1 MNAKKR
7 GLGRGLNSLISHSH
21 QSMDAVQKSAE
32 PAASPS
38 SQDNTLKQ
46 LAIEHIVVSPYQPRR
61 DMAPEALEELAASIR
76 AHGIMQPIVVR
87 PIGEHYEIVAG
98 ERRWRAS
105 QLAKLDKI
113 PALIRHVSDEE
124 TAALALIE
132 NLQREGLNPI
142 EQALALH
149 RLVDEFDMTQAQVA
163 ESVGK
168 SRTAVTNLLR
178 LLKLTP
184 DVRKMLEHGDLE
196 AGHARA
202 LLSLCENDQY
212 AAAQQVVS
220 KGLSVR
226 QAEQLVKNWDSK
238 PKAASKNDDPD
249 IRKLAT
255 ALSERLG
262 SPVAIKNSK
271 GNKGTVTIKYGS
283 LEELDGILGKIR

>member
-21 QSMDAVQKSAE
+21 QPVDAVQPTAE
-32 PAASPS
+32 SGS
-38 SQDNTLKQ
+38 VSQNNTLKQ
-46 LAIEHIVVSPYQPRR
+46 LAVELIVVSPFQPRR

-87 PIGEHYEIVAG
+87 PVAEHYEIVAG
-98 ERRWRAS
+98 ERRWRAA
-105 QLAKLDKI
+105 QMAKLDTI
-113 PALIRHVSDEE
+113 PALIREVSDEE

-142 EQALALH
+142 EQAMALN
-149 RLVDEFDMTQAQVA
+149 RLIAEFDMTQSQVA

-178 LLKLTP
+178 LLKLNV
-184 DVRKMLEHGDLE
+184 DVRTMLEHGDLE

-202 LLSLCENDQY
+202 LLSLSEADQY
-212 AAAQQVVS
+212 LAAQQVIS

-226 QAEQLVKNWDSK
+226 QTEQLVKHWGK
-238 PKAASKNDDPD
+238 QPKSSSIQDNPD
-249 IRKLAT
+249 IRKLASV
-255 ALSERLG
+255 LSERLG

-283 LEELDGILGKIR
+283 LEELDGILGKIK

>member
-1 MNAKKR
+1 MTVKKR

-21 QSMDAVQKSAE
+21 QSIEAVQKSAE
-32 PAASPS
+32 PQSK

-46 LAIEHIVVSPYQPRR
+46 LAVEQIVVSPFQPRR

-87 PIGEHYEIVAG
+87 PVGEHYEIVAG
-98 ERRWRAS
+98 ERRWRAA
-105 QLAKLDKI
+105 QLAKLENI
-113 PALIRHVSDEE
+113 PALVREVSDEE

-142 EQALALH
+142 EQAMALN
-149 RLVDEFDMTQAQVA
+149 RLIEEFDMTQGQVA
-163 ESVGK
+163 DSVGK

-178 LLKLTP
+178 LLKLNS

-202 LLSLCENDQY
+202 LLSLSENDQLI
-212 AAAQQVVS
+212 AAQQVVS

-226 QAEQLVKNWDSK
+226 QTEQLVKNWGQQSK
-238 PKAASKNDDPD
+238 PAAKAVDPD

-255 ALSERLG
+255 VLSERLG
-262 SPVAIKNSK
+262 SPVAIKNGK

-283 LEELDGILGKIR
+283 LEELDGILNKIK

>member
-32 PAASPS
+32 PAEQP

-46 LAIEHIVVSPYQPRR
+46 IAIEQIVVSPYQPRR

-113 PALIRHVSDEE
+113 PALIRLVSDEE

-142 EQALALH
+142 EQAMALH
-149 RLVDEFDMTQAQVA
+149 RLIDEFDMTQVQVA

-178 LLKLTP
+178 LLKLNP

-202 LLSLCENDQY
+202 LLSLSENDQY
-212 AAAQQVVS
+212 SAAQQVVS

-238 PKAASKNDDPD
+238 PKAASKSDDPD

>member
-21 QSMDAVQKSAE
+21 QPVASTDTPQAPVS
-32 PAASPS
+32 PAKEGRLQQIP
-38 SQDNTLKQ
+38 L
-46 LAIEHIVVSPYQPRR
+46 EHIVVSPYQPRR
-61 DMAPEALEELAASIR
+61 DMAPEALEELASSIR

-87 PIGEHYEIVAG
+87 PAGEHYEIVAG
-98 ERRWRAS
+98 ERRWRAA
-105 QLAKLDKI
+105 QLAQLEAL
-113 PALIRHVSDEE
+113 PALVRELSDEE

-142 EQALALH
+142 EQAVALS
-149 RLVDEFDMTQAQVA
+149 RLIDEFEMTQAQVA

-168 SRTAVTNLLR
+168 SRTTVTNLLR

-202 LLSLCENDQY
+202 LLSLSEAKQLS
-212 AAAQQVVS
+212 AAEQIIA

-226 QAEQLVKNWDSK
+226 QAEQLVRQLQQPK
-238 PKAASKNDDPD
+238 PSRSSPPDNPD

-255 ALSERLG
+255 VLSERLG
-262 SPVAIKNSK
+262 SPVAIKNGQ
-271 GNKGTVTIKYGS
+271 GNKGTVTIKYAS
-283 LEELDGILGKIR
+283 LAELDGILSKIK